1 MMVKV
6 QQPGKNFDTREG
18 EFLIGKKVGYLTCT
32 RNIFMLFICSK
43 RREGR
48 ILAGY
53 SYWMVGVV
61 EVFS

>member
-6 QQPGKNFDTREG
+6 QQQGKIFDTREG

-32 RNIFMLFICSK
+32 RNIFMFIFSK
-43 RREGR
+43 KREGG
-48 ILAGY
+48 ILSGY